1 MMLLGIIVQSGSF
14 HVARRSPFEKERRVS
29 QANLSI
35 FQFEAP
41 RFHIK
46 PAKEIALQYSGLR

>member
-1 MMLLGIIVQSGSF
+1 MLWIIVQSDSF
-14 HVARRSPFEKERRVS
+14 HVARLSLFEKERRVS